1 MIKTKT
7 ILFWFLQALGFYP
20 AFALINLALF
30 GTGGDALL
38 PSLDA
43 HPSKRFLLPFVIDDW
58 LQSLPAGAALATL
71 AVLIPR
77 LLLRPWLAW
86 LALNLAIIAL
96 CGLIFSG
103 HWDLYAAPLL
113 LGNLFFLAGRPWKMA
128 EES

>member
-1 MIKTKT
+1 MIKVKT
-7 ILFWFLQALGFYP
+7 ILFGSLLALGFYP

-30 GTGGDALL
+30 GTGGDVLL

-43 HPSKRFLLPFVIDDW
+43 HPSKRFLLPFLLDDW

-77 LLLRPWLAW
+77 LLLRPWVTW

-103 HWDLYAAPLL
+103 HWGLYPAPLL
-113 LGNLFFLAGRPWKMA
+113 LGNLFFLAGRPWKIG
-128 EES
+128 EEQ